1 MKWYKSIIGLVLFCT
16 SWEGNAQ
23 MFSIQGNLKHVPD
36 GTVLELLADKPFGY
50 EVIAK
55 DTLKQGAFSFQDS
68 VPDGYPRLL
77 LRAQGKLFPKVLLPI
92 WVAPEETVQIEGRNR
107 LVRHWA
113 VKSNLPEQIIE
124 NQFTEATRSESQA
137 QMQAMLARRR
147 WMDDRMKHEGDRT
160 FQLRANHAL
169 DSLKTRIDSL
179 DRAIARKEFAL
190 LKETPVSPAWYYHY
204 KNVAIQS
211 DREKDTAYVAQVKAL
226 YERVPEEVRMTLLG
240 AQISEYVYL
249 PPKVQV
255 GDMMADGLLFDL
267 DEKPHR
273 LSEFKGKYILLDFW
287 APGCTPCIK
296 AIPELEEMSELYKD
310 KLDVVSICIGHPSTW
325 KRLVEQHKMKGN
337 QLCEMRQTYS
347 GFYVAYQIDGFPTF
361 FVISPEGKIIK
372 RWSGYDVFGKKGMIK
387 AKLKEAFQEQE

>member
-1 MKWYKSIIGLVLFCT
+1 MEWYKSLIGLVLFCT
-16 SWEGNAQ
+16 SLEGNAQ
-23 MFSIQGNLKHVPD
+23 LFSIQGNLKHVPD

-92 WVAPEETVQIEGRNR
+92 WVAPGETVQIEGRNR
-107 LVRHWA
+107 LVRHWT
-113 VKSNLPEQIIE
+113 VESDLPEQTIE

-147 WMDDRMKHEGDRT
+147 WMDDRMKYEGDRT
-160 FQLRANHAL
+160 FQLRATHAL

-179 DRAIARKEFAL
+179 DRTIARKEFAL

-211 DREKDTAYVAQVKAL
+211 DREKDTAYVAHVKAL

-240 AQISEYVYL
+240 TQISEYVYL

-267 DEKPHR
+267 EGNVHH
-273 LSEFKGKYILLDFW
+273 LAELKGKYILLDFW
-287 APGCTPCIK
+287 SARCSACI
-296 AIPELEEMSELYKD
+296 AALPELEEVAERYKE
-310 KLDVVSICIGHPSTW
+310 KLVVVSLFSGNVSDW
-325 KRLVEQHKMKGN
+325 KYLVTKYHMTGN
-337 QLCEMRQTYS
+337 QWSDLQQRYAGLC
-347 GFYVAYQIDGFPTF
+347 GAYQVWGFPTF
-361 FVISPEGKIIK
+361 FVISPEGQIIK
-372 RWSGYDVFGKKGMIK
+372 TWSGYATDGRKGAIDYN
-387 AKLKEAFQEQE
+387 LQEVFQE

>member
-226 YERVPEEVRMTLLG
+226 YEQVPEEVRMTPIG
-240 AQISEYVYL
+240 SQIATYVYT

-310 KLDVVSICIGHPSTW
+310 KLEVVSICIGYPSTW

-347 GFYVAYQIDGFPTF
+347 GFYAAYQIDGFPTF
-361 FVISPEGKIIK
+361 FIISPEGKIIK

>member
-1 MKWYKSIIGLVLFCT
+1 MKWYKSLIGLVLFCT

-50 EVIAK
+50 KVIAK

-92 WVAPEETVQIEGRNR
+92 WVAPGETVQIEGRNR
-107 LVRHWA
+107 LVRHWT
-113 VKSNLPEQIIE
+113 VESDLPEQTIE
-124 NQFTEATRSESQA
+124 NQFTEATRSESQT

-190 LKETPVSPAWYYHY
+190 LKEMPVSPAWYYHY

-226 YERVPEEVRMTLLG
+226 YEQVPEEVRMTPIG
-240 AQISEYVYL
+240 SQIATYVYT

-255 GDMMADGLLFDL
+255 GSPMADGVLFDL
-267 DEKPHR
+267 EGNVHH
-273 LSEFKGKYILLDFW
+273 LAELKGKYILLDFW
-287 APGCTPCIK
+287 SARCSACI
-296 AIPELEEMSELYKD
+296 AALPELKEVAERYKE
-310 KLDVVSICIGHPSTW
+310 KLEVVSLFSGNVSDW
-325 KRLVEQHKMKGN
+325 KYLVAKYHMTGN
-337 QLCEMRQTYS
+337 QWSDLQQRYAGLC
-347 GFYVAYQIDGFPTF
+347 GAYQVWGFPTF
-361 FVISPEGKIIK
+361 FVISPEGQIIK
-372 RWSGYDVFGKKGMIK
+372 TWSGYATDGRKGAIDYN
-387 AKLKEAFQEQE
+387 LQEVFQE

>member
-92 WVAPEETVQIEGRNR
+92 WVAPGETVQIEGRNR

-190 LKETPVSPAWYYHY
+190 LKEMPVSPAWYYHY

-226 YERVPEEVRMTLLG
+226 YEQVPEEVRMTPIG
-240 AQISEYVYL
+240 SQIATYVYT

-255 GDMMADGLLFDL
+255 GGQEIRIIEEKICENGNSLGKSIPASGIIKIYSTYGSGLKQSDTSKINTFYHELTHCIL
-267 DEKPHR
+267 DTMGEYKLSRNEK
-273 LSEFKGKYILLDFW
+273 FVTTF
-287 APGCTPCIK
+287 
-296 AIPELEEMSELYKD
+296 
-310 KLDVVSICIGHPSTW
+310 
-325 KRLVEQHKMKGN
+325 
-337 QLCEMRQTYS
+337 S
-347 GFYVAYQIDGFPTF
+347 GFLT
-361 FVISPEGKIIK
+361 
-372 RWSGYDVFGKKGMIK
+372 
-387 AKLKEAFQEQE
+387 EAMRSMK

>member
-50 EVIAK
+50 EIIAK

-68 VPDGYPRLL
+68 VPNGYPRLL

-113 VKSNLPEQIIE
+113 VKSDLPEQIIE

-240 AQISEYVYL
+240 TQISEYVYL

-296 AIPELEEMSELYKD
+296 AIPELEEMAELYKD
-310 KLDVVSICIGHPSTW
+310 KLEVVSICIGYPSTW

-347 GFYVAYQIDGFPTF
+347 GFYAAYQIDGFPTF
-361 FVISPEGKIIK
+361 FIISPEGKIIK